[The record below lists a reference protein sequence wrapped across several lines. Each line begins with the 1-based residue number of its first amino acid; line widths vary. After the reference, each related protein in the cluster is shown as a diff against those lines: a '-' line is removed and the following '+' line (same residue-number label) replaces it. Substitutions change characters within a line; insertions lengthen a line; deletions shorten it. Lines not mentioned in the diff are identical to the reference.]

1 MNTLVALLLIGIAL
15 FSVLLVMYVV
25 GKEQRHEDDALH
37 YQRTPWPNE
46 PELPAAK
53 TDAEGLAEPI
63 TVSDEPGNHAPVTE
77 DAPPEATTPE
87 A

>member
-1 MNTLVALLLIGIAL
+1 MNALVTLLLIGIAL

-25 GKEQRHEDDALH
+25 GKEQRGHDDHLS
-37 YQRTPWPNE
+37 YQRSPWPNE

-53 TDAEGLAEPI
+53 TDAEALAEPI
-63 TVSDEPGNHAPVTE
+63 TVPDEPGNHAPVTE
-77 DAPPEATTPE
+77 DAPPEATNPE